1 MGRID
6 PAAVTPE
13 AYEAVC
19 GLAHHARRTV
29 DPVVLEL
36 VERRV
41 RLLHADTDA
50 VPPPQAD
57 PAPAPDSPDGSGR
70 RREGGDCGGGEV
82 SGGTAVADLRDTPD
96 IDERQ
101 RTALALTDALT
112 RLGEGGVPDHV
123 WDAAARVWSERELAE
138 LTIAI
143 ATVDARNRQA
153 AAGRLRA
160 RAHG

>member
-19 GLAHHARRTV
+19 GLAHLARRTV
-29 DPVVLEL
+29 DPAVLEL

-41 RLLHADTDA
+41 RLLHDDTDA
-50 VPPPQAD
+50 VPPPQDD
-57 PAPAPDSPDGSGR
+57 PAPD
-70 RREGGDCGGGEV
+70 V
-82 SGGTAVADLRDTPD
+82 
-96 IDERQ
+96 DERK

-153 AAGRLRA
+153 AAGRLRT